1 MTIELDKNQEAA
13 MIKTCLL
20 FDNKLQQKRE
30 IFFQKKLLADLFC
43 KKYNSLDSAVAYLE
57 KEMPS
62 YAFDKQQVKTALNN
76 LQSSNFVAFL
86 EDGSVTLT
94 KEATD
99 NGNKSAE
106 EQKDGYKQLVRDI
119 LHDVELNVPI
129 SNNIQQVRQNIQNC
143 LEYYIQTSCYNLLAL
158 DDKVSTNDNET
169 LVHRAS
175 SNLPQDDRLVS
186 QILLSIG
193 SVIAQPSEAQ
203 RKILETMA
211 QAQITMR
218 LMGVDP
224 MLQNFKRTLIAS
236 KVFVLDT
243 DVVLYLI
250 TDNGER
256 SRQYKSLLQQLL
268 GCGCNIYIP
277 EELFD
282 EVYDHAE
289 AAKKRYHFVSP
300 VLNNDVGRWAE
311 SAINNVFIE
320 SYYCQKSENGLNT
333 SWDNYIGNYIQP
345 EEGSAYTKDAVMEK
359 IGQNRNIHYGEFP
372 YGYDI
377 YDSCKTEDMQLRDA
391 LYDKALKVT
400 LQTEKAETRDDEKNK
415 RIAKTDTKLF
425 LNVKKLND
433 SERERTGKSVLRNDY
448 LCHKYY
454 VITNTFRVYSCTK
467 ELNMS
472 DRLFCSPSALMAFM
486 VESGIIDR
494 GKVNV
499 LSLFD
504 NPFLAYVA
512 EQSWSDV
519 EKMIPTGVDFK
530 GKSIVRLRYELQNHL
545 KLLLTTKPGTDAYSR
560 IVNDVKLQD
569 YSFKPQ
575 IEYAMELEKQNA
587 EKDKYIEDL
596 QKQLEKLKAEKK
608 ADKYKVRI
616 AEKGKRK
623 RNKK

>member
-62 YAFDKQQVKTALNN
+62 YAFDRQQVKTALNN

-106 EQKDGYKQLVRDI
+106 EQKDGYKQLVSDI
-119 LHDVELNVPI
+119 LRDVELNVPI
-129 SNNIQQVRQNIQNC
+129 NNNRQQVRQNIQNC

-158 DDKVSTNDNET
+158 DDKVSTNDNDT

-193 SVIAQPSEAQ
+193 SVIAQPTEAQ

-320 SYYCQKSENGLNT
+320 C
-333 SWDNYIGNYIQP
+333 
-345 EEGSAYTKDAVMEK
+345 
-359 IGQNRNIHYGEFP
+359 
-372 YGYDI
+372 
-377 YDSCKTEDMQLRDA
+377 
-391 LYDKALKVT
+391 
-400 LQTEKAETRDDEKNK
+400 
-415 RIAKTDTKLF
+415 
-425 LNVKKLND
+425 
-433 SERERTGKSVLRNDY
+433 
-448 LCHKYY
+448 
-454 VITNTFRVYSCTK
+454 
-467 ELNMS
+467 
-472 DRLFCSPSALMAFM
+472 
-486 VESGIIDR
+486 
-494 GKVNV
+494 
-499 LSLFD
+499 
-504 NPFLAYVA
+504 
-512 EQSWSDV
+512 
-519 EKMIPTGVDFK
+519 
-530 GKSIVRLRYELQNHL
+530 LRYELQNHL
-545 KLLLTTKPGTDAYSR
+545 KLLLTTKPGTDAYSK
-560 IVNDVKLQD
+560 IVNDVKQQD

-575 IEYAMELEKQNA
+575 IEYAMDLEKQNA